1 MLFDKYIFLKAIQLN
16 IVCQVSDVVHGPL
29 ESMINVSGDAEG
41 MAIFVIFK

>member
-1 MLFDKYIFLKAIQLN
+1 MRYAVWQIYIPESYTVKN

-29 ESMINVSGDAEG
+29 NVSGDAEG